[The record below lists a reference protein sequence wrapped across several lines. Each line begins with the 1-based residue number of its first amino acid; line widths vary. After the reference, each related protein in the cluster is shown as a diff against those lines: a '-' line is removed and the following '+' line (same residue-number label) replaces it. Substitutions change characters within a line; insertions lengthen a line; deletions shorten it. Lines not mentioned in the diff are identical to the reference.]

1 MEDIRIAAAA
11 SDSGVPEALQV
22 PTQPVRLGFMLAIT
36 IANMTYFL
44 CYIGVGTLSLPFQ
57 ISQLAPASKV
67 TVLSLFAA
75 TSVLFGLVT
84 NPLAGAFSDRT
95 TSRFGRRRPWIF
107 TGALGTAI
115 SLFIMWQAIS
125 LPLLYIGWCGVQLF
139 SNFAIPAMV
148 ATIPDQVPERQR
160 GAVSGVFGLSLP
172 LGAILGA
179 ILIGQVFKAAPANAY
194 LVILVVVLVIN
205 IPFALFLSDKALPKG
220 YPPAF
225 RLGAFL
231 KGFWINPRRYPDF
244 GWAWLTRFIPL
255 IGYFYGDHVYPLLLA
270 RCREISVPCA
280 RSFDV
285 HYRHD
290 GRGHCFHPARR
301 LPL

>member
-1 MEDIRIAAAA
+1 MEDSRIAAVAP
-11 SDSGVPEALQV
+11 DRGVPEALQV
-22 PTQPVRLGFMLAIT
+22 PTQPVRLGFMIAIT

-57 ISQLAPASKV
+57 IGQLAPASKV
-67 TVLSLFAA
+67 AVLSLFAA

-107 TGALGTAI
+107 AGALGTAV

-172 LGAILGA
+172 AGSHPG
-179 ILIGQVFKAAPANAY
+179 
-194 LVILVVVLVIN
+194 
-205 IPFALFLSDKALPKG
+205 SDSYWPGVQGCAGKRLPG
-220 YPPAF
+220 H
-225 RLGAFL
+225 
-231 KGFWINPRRYPDF
+231 
-244 GWAWLTRFIPL
+244 T
-255 IGYFYGDHVYPLLLA
+255 GDCA
-270 RCREISVPCA
+270 RDQYSVRSVPL
-280 RSFDV
+280 RQGPPQGVPS
-285 HYRHD
+285 
-290 GRGHCFHPARR
+290 CFPPWRVSQGF
-301 LPL
+301 LDQPSEVS